1 MSDDFLSLDAAT
13 LRSMARDI
21 GFTPD
26 DLRRL
31 GQIAVEASQRPVL
44 IEWGVLGP
52 LQDEALLYSASLL
65 PSGEIAITIDVPSLA
80 VMISHLATERPD
92 VSPFVLY
99 SSLLHHAPYD
109 TLHDLYGIAG
119 GLASLAC
126 AIFPPA
132 SVARREKSTVF
143 RLIPIIFPAVRPG
156 FLRCDLYFRLLDK
169 KEEISYDFMSGLW
182 VRCRG
187 D

>member
-26 DLRRL
+26 DLHRL

-65 PSGEIAITIDVPSLA
+65 PSGEIAMTIDVPSLA

-109 TLHDLYGIAG
+109 TLQQNRTIYTALPSALLPLRAQFFRQHQWHVMKN
-119 GLASLAC
+119 
-126 AIFPPA
+126 PP
-132 SVARREKSTVF
+132 SS
-143 RLIPIIFPAVRPG
+143 
-156 FLRCDLYFRLLDK
+156 D
-169 KEEISYDFMSGLW
+169 
-182 VRCRG
+182 
-187 D
+187 